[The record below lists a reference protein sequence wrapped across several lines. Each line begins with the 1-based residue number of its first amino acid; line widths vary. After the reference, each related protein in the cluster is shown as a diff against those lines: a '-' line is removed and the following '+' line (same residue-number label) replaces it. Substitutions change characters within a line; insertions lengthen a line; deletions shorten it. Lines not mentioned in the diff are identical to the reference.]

1 MVVGIGTDIVSVQRI
16 RDLSPGAVE
25 RFLTPEEQVYCLRHA
40 DPSERMAGRFAAK
53 EAILKALGT
62 GWALGLGWHQMEILP
77 NEKGAPLVT
86 LTGAAQQ
93 RMLFLGASH
102 CLISISH
109 EKLFAVAFAILQ
121 GPPGLDSVLTQ
132 TSS

>member
-25 RFLTPEEQVYCLRHA
+25 RFLTEKEQAYCRKHA

-62 GWALGLGWHQMEILP
+62 GWAHGLGWHQMEILP
-77 NEKGAPLVT
+77 DENGAPKVILS
-86 LTGAAQQ
+86 GAAHE
-93 RMLFLGASH
+93 RLLFLGANH
-102 CLISISH
+102 CHISISH
-109 EKLFAVAFAILQ
+109 EKLFAVAFAVLQ
-121 GPPGLDSVLTQ
+121 GPGTLDPALTQ